1 MKRFPASWYLTTLPL
16 LQGCVA
22 LNNDGLKSTD
32 GAAIICG
39 VLGTICVLVG
49 LFSHGNTVRLI
60 LVGAI
65 LIIA

>member
-1 MKRFPASWYLTTLPL
+1 MNLFTTRRYLAALPL
-16 LQGCVA
+16 LQGCMV

-32 GAAIICG
+32 GAAGICG
-39 VLGTICVLVG
+39 VLGVICVLAG